1 VPSSREYAPPEL
13 WENVILVA
21 DRQAMSDNEFLD
33 KITKAAGD
41 RAKVIDLILERL
53 KVETGTIHELGP
65 DGLLHLKAW
74 AGGIPELLLNVI
86 RRIPVGKGIA
96 GLAVERCEP
105 INLCNLQS
113 DDSGDVRPR
122 ARETGVQGSICVPMM
137 AGPKAVGALGV
148 ATREERDF
156 TDNEVELLMRVG
168 RALVSEPPAGTS

>member
-1 VPSSREYAPPEL
+1 MGARSPLNQFFIGMLNPSFGR
-13 WENVILVA
+13 
-21 DRQAMSDNEFLD
+21 
-33 KITKAAGD
+33 
-41 RAKVIDLILERL
+41 
-53 KVETGTIHELGP
+53 
-65 DGLLHLKAW
+65 
-74 AGGIPELLLNVI
+74 